1 MQEKYSE
8 SEKFTV
14 VLSFAQELDE
24 EATSF
29 LKKAA
34 PSIPA
39 YDMLNPPKSPCGPG
53 IPDAY
58 LFDHTGKLVK
68 RGHPATLY
76 KLVAGLVEAAPG
88 PIPPGILGDFVP
100 RALEEEARAL
110 EDPLQPA
117 GKIFS
122 RLTELARGETDDAA
136 EASELLEQVRGW
148 MLREVERM
156 EKRAEKQPGFT
167 AYDASLFTARFK
179 GTDKESVSRAKALNK
194 GLVRDPYTKK
204 FVRALGDLERGRAE
218 EDSDKGVQFVR
229 RARTALEKIRD
240 DRKAPSSI
248 KREVREALKQT
259 R

>member
-1 MQEKYSE
+1 MQKEYAE

-24 EATSF
+24 EAESF

-39 YDMLNPPKSPCGPG
+39 YDQLNPPDSPCGPG
-53 IPDAY
+53 IPEAY

-68 RGHPATLY
+68 RGHPASLY
-76 KLVAGLVEAAPG
+76 KLVADLVEAAPD
-88 PIPPGILGDFVP
+88 PIPPGILGEFVP
-100 RALEEEARAL
+100 RALEEEARSL
-110 EDPLQPA
+110 EDTTQPA
-117 GKIFS
+117 SKVFS
-122 RLTELARGETDDAA
+122 RLKELARGEDDVAA
-136 EASELLEQVRGW
+136 EAEELLTQVRGW

-167 AYDASLFTARFK
+167 AYDASLFAARFK

-194 GLVRDPYTKK
+194 KLVRDRYTKN

-218 EDSDKGVQFVR
+218 ADTDKGTQFTR

-240 DRKAPSSI
+240 DRKAPASI
-248 KREVREALKQT
+248 KQEVREALKQAG
-259 R
+259 